1 VLGFLRAQKPYTKHQ
16 QYRGV
21 KKYRKVYAKRARYL
35 IQMDLLEF
43 RKYAPENR
51 DYNYILCAIDAFTKK
66 LWTFPLK
73 RKRADDVHNAVFYF
87 LMRERPE
94 KIQTD
99 QGTEFINAT
108 LRATEDRMDPPI
120 QHYHTW
126 SIKKASIVER
136 VQRTLRNR
144 LGKIWEQRGDH
155 QWIDVLPD
163 ITESY
168 NNSVHRSIGMRPND
182 VGPEHHQLIYDRLYP
197 EPTPAQALKD
207 AREARRLTEHLQV
220 GDYVRILE
228 YRKVFR
234 KESDLAWTHEV
245 FRIRHV
251 IRSNPITFQ
260 IEDLDGEPIKG
271 GFYARELIK
280 VRPSDDEFDGVIQQP
295 PRPGRDIVRN
305 RYETRVGR
313 RVESEDETDEDL
325 SAEEERSEPEE
336 DVSDVEEE
344 PDAEASD
351 EDLSDVEPSEPD
363 AEASDEAAEEEL
375 SEASNEDFSDVEDT
389 EEEET
394 NERQED
400 INQRNI
406 DNRRILRNPYD
417 IRAGRRIYYPR

>member
-1 VLGFLRAQKPYTKHQ
+1 MEQRSAPLSRRLERIYYNPRSPGGFRGPEALWQEARQHIPLLKKKHVLGFLRAQKPYTKHQ

-43 RKYAPENR
+43 RKYSRENR
-51 DYNYILCAIDAFTKK
+51 GYNYILCAIDAFTKK

-73 RKRADDVHNAVFYF
+73 RKSAEEVHTTVFYF

-108 LRATEDRMDPPI
+108 LQATEDRMDPPI

-144 LGKIWEQRGDH
+144 LGKIWEAAGNH
-155 QWIDVLPD
+155 QWIDVLPA

-168 NNSVHRSIGMRPND
+168 NNSVHRSIGMKPND
-182 VGPEHHQLIYDRLYP
+182 VGPEHHQIIYNRLYP
-197 EPTPAQALKD
+197 QATPAQALKE
-207 AREARRLTEHLQV
+207 AQEARRITKHLQV
-220 GDYVRILE
+220 GDYVRMLE
-228 YRKVFR
+228 YRKLFR
-234 KESDLAWTHEV
+234 KESDLAWTHDV
-245 FRIRHV
+245 YRIRRV

-260 IEDLDGEPIKG
+260 IEDLDGEAIKG

-280 VRPSDDEFDGVIQQP
+280 IKPSQDEFEGEIQP
-295 PRPGRDIVRN
+295 PPQRGRDIVRN
-305 RYETRVGR
+305 RYEARVGR
-313 RVESEDETDEDL
+313 RVESET
-325 SAEEERSEPEE
+325 EEEPSEPEDSSEPEE
-336 DVSDVEEE
+336 EEEE
-344 PDAEASD
+344 P
-351 EDLSDVEPSEPD
+351 
-363 AEASDEAAEEEL
+363 
-375 SEASNEDFSDVEDT
+375 
-389 EEEET
+389 

-400 INQRNI
+400 IDHRNI
-406 DNRRILRNPYD
+406 GSRRVLRNPYE
-417 IRAGRRIYYPR
+417 IRAGPRIHYPR

>member
-1 VLGFLRAQKPYTKHQ
+1 MAQRSAPLSKRLEEIYYNPSSPGGFRGAEALWQEARRHIPLLTKKQVLGFLRAQKPYTKHQ

-35 IQMDLLEF
+35 VQMDLLDF
-43 RKYAPENR
+43 RKYSLENG
-51 DYNYILCAIDAFTKK
+51 DYKYILCAIDAFTKK

-73 RKRADDVHNAVFYF
+73 RKRAEEVHTAVFYF

-155 QWIDVLPD
+155 RWIDVLPA
-163 ITESY
+163 ITKSY

-182 VGPEHHQLIYDRLYP
+182 VGPEHHQLIYNRLYP

-207 AREARRLTEHLQV
+207 AREARRITNHLQV
-220 GDYVRILE
+220 GDYVRMLE
-228 YRKVFR
+228 YRKLFR

-245 FRIRHV
+245 YRIRHV

-260 IEDLDGEPIKG
+260 IEDLDGDPIKG

-280 VRPSDDEFDGVIQQP
+280 VRPSNDEFDSEIHPP

-313 RVESEDETDEDL
+313 RVESEDETESSDEDEL
-325 SAEEERSEPEE
+325 DSEPDEPE
-336 DVSDVEEE
+336 QPSEEEE
-344 PDAEASD
+344 P
-351 EDLSDVEPSEPD
+351 L
-363 AEASDEAAEEEL
+363 
-375 SEASNEDFSDVEDT
+375 
-389 EEEET
+389 

-400 INQRNI
+400 IDHRI
-406 DNRRILRNPYD
+406 GNRRLLRNPYT
-417 IRAGRRIYYPR
+417 IRAGRRIHYPR

>member
-1 VLGFLRAQKPYTKHQ
+1 MAQRAGPLSNRLLAIYTDPRSPGGFRGPEALWQEAKLHLPLLKRKQVYEFLQAQKPYTKHQ

-43 RKYAPENR
+43 RKYSTENR
-51 DYNYILCAIDAFTKK
+51 GYNYILCAIDAFTKK

-73 RKRADDVHNAVFYF
+73 RKSAEEVHTAVFYF
-87 LMRERPE
+87 LMRERPD

-108 LRATEDRMDPPI
+108 LQATEDRMDPPI

-155 QWIDVLPD
+155 QWINVLPA

-168 NNSVHRSIGMRPND
+168 NNSVHRSIGMKPND
-182 VGPEHHQLIYDRLYP
+182 VGPEHHRFIYNRLYP
-197 EPTPAQALKD
+197 EPTPVQALKD
-207 AREARRLTEHLQV
+207 AKEALRITKHLQV
-220 GDYVRILE
+220 GDYVRMLE
-228 YRKVFR
+228 YRKKFR
-234 KESDLAWTHEV
+234 KESDQAWSSQV
-245 FRIRHV
+245 YRIRRV
-251 IRSNPITFQ
+251 IQSNPITFQ

-271 GFYARELIK
+271 GLYFRQLIK
-280 VRPSDDEFDGVIQQP
+280 IKPSEDEFDGELIPALRQTA
-295 PRPGRDIVRN
+295 DIVRN

-313 RVESEDETDEDL
+313 RVESESETE
-325 SAEEERSEPEE
+325 S
-336 DVSDVEEE
+336 EE
-344 PDAEASD
+344 PDDSD
-351 EDLSDVEPSEPD
+351 QSQ
-363 AEASDEAAEEEL
+363 
-375 SEASNEDFSDVEDT
+375 
-389 EEEET
+389 EEEENDHQEE

-400 INQRNI
+400 L
-406 DNRRILRNPYD
+406 DNRIGPGVLRNPYE
-417 IRAGRRIYYPR
+417 IRAGRRVHYPR